1 IRGNSAKPS
10 ASVWPSMTRARTPST
25 MLCTRGFSVCC
36 ETARSASSRGSP
48 ARASVA
54 SCRVN
59 SARSPGDTRRA
70 RLKERWRLASFSA
83 TSVTETGS
91 SCCSRSCWRI
101 WRGVSPSRM
110 PLRSRPPASRAVY
123 SNAPNSILAR
133 DAQYFL
139 DGGFAAQH
147 PGAAVVADRGR
158 GDARVAVD
166 LLLRD
171 AVVNHGAHGVIDDDQ
186 LVDARAAA
194 IAAGGVATRSIQR
207 GGGLVG
213 PQVEEAP
220 LVLARLE
227 RLLAIRAQ
235 HAHHAS
241 APVRRSGSRTAGTA
255 RSPCRADA

>member
-1 IRGNSAKPS
+1 
-10 ASVWPSMTRARTPST
+10 MTRGRTPST

-36 ETARSASSRGSP
+36 ETASSASSSGSP

-59 SARSPGDTRRA
+59 SARSPGDTRRT
-70 RLKERWRLASFSA
+70 RLKERWRLASFCA

-147 PGAAVVADRGR
+147 LDAAVVADRGR
-158 GDARVAVD
+158 GGPRVALD
-166 LLLRD
+166 LLLRG
-171 AVVNHGAHGVIDDDQ
+171 AVVDHGAHGVVGHDE

-194 IAAGGVATRSIQR
+194 IGAGGVASRAAPRAAGGVTARSIER
-207 GGGLVG
+207 GGGLV
-213 PQVEEAP
+213 
-220 LVLARLE
+220 
-227 RLLAIRAQ
+227 
-235 HAHHAS
+235 
-241 APVRRSGSRTAGTA
+241 
-255 RSPCRADA
+255 